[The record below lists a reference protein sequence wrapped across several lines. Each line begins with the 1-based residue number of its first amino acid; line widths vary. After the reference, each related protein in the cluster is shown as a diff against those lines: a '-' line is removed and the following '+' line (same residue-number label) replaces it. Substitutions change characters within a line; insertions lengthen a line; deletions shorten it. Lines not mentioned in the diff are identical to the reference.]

1 VPLFGTLPAVRVYL
15 GSDHAGFELKNHLV
29 KWLTDKGHEVTDVGP
44 AVYDALDDYP
54 PFCVE
59 TARRVVAD
67 EGSLGLVIG
76 GSGNGEQIAANKVPG
91 ARAALAWNVDTAKL
105 ARQHN
110 NALLAGIGARMH
122 EVDEIERI
130 VEAFLG
136 TEFEGGRHENRIGML
151 AEYERTGQPPALPDS
166 P

>member
-1 VPLFGTLPAVRVYL
+1 MRVYL
-15 GSDHAGFELKNHLV
+15 GSDHAGLELKNHFAKRLAD
-29 KWLTDKGHEVTDVGP
+29 LGYAVTDVGP
-44 AVYDALDDYP
+44 AVYDAGDDYP

-59 TARRVVAD
+59 AARRVVAD

-91 ARAALAWNVDTAKL
+91 ARAALTWNVDTAKL

-122 EVDEIERI
+122 TVEEAERI
-130 VEAFLG
+130 VDAFLT
-136 TEFEGGRHENRIGML
+136 TEFEGGRHQRRIDL
-151 AEYERTGQPPALPDS
+151 LSDYERSGEPPALPGN
-166 P
+166 